1 MCGCDVADSETN
13 VERKRPDLLTM
24 LLGVITLLIS
34 AYVLTDGEIWVPMV
48 DLRWIIAGG
57 AVLVGLL
64 LLGASVRGTNRK
76 RG

>member
-1 MCGCDVADSETN
+1 MADNDTN

-64 LLGASVRGTNRK
+64 LLGASVRGNNRK